1 MIFQKYRTRNKTKK
15 WSIIEDTYIL
25 NSKSFLFI
33 QSIRLGRSKNAIIN
47 RLRKLSKSNC
57 RLRIVSPTKT
67 IGLRIVSKN
76 SIQ

>member
-1 MIFQKYRTRNKTKK
+1 MILQKYRTRNKTKK

>member
-1 MIFQKYRTRNKTKK
+1 MLFQKYRTRNKTKK